1 MTGVGLPR
9 SRSSVYNAECQVLA
23 GIRATLNHRVALGRM
38 RHPRR
43 CASAP
48 RSSLSS
54 LRPFVPT
61 TLVNRPRK
69 GADHGQR
76 TPSPGWYQD
85 PRDAS
90 QVRWWDGGQ
99 WTHNTQQMPGF
110 ASPMSQS
117 PTAPEQAPTPGFE
130 QSVAGDPWA
139 AAGQAPGSPEA
150 PRGSGSGAA

>member
-1 MTGVGLPR
+1 MGNG
-9 SRSSVYNAECQVLA
+9 
-23 GIRATLNHRVALGRM
+23 
-38 RHPRR
+38 
-43 CASAP
+43 
-48 RSSLSS
+48 
-54 LRPFVPT
+54 
-61 TLVNRPRK
+61 
-69 GADHGQR
+69 

-139 AAGQAPGSPEA
+139 AAGQA
-150 PRGSGSGAA
+150 

>member
-1 MTGVGLPR
+1 MGNG
-9 SRSSVYNAECQVLA
+9 
-23 GIRATLNHRVALGRM
+23 
-38 RHPRR
+38 
-43 CASAP
+43 
-48 RSSLSS
+48 
-54 LRPFVPT
+54 
-61 TLVNRPRK
+61 
-69 GADHGQR
+69 

-85 PRDAS
+85 TRDAS

-139 AAGQAPGSPEA
+139 AAGQAPAQPEA
-150 PRGSGSGAA
+150 PQWGQGPAQPEQPWGQAPAQPEQPQWGQTPEQPWGQAPAQPEQPQWGQAPEQPWGQAPAQPEQPQ